1 MTDKQEM
8 DIKSIGAELA
18 KILIDMTDEEK
29 GCCFRNDERNGRGQA
44 NSRTAEISINIKKV
58 IRKCQVLDVDP
69 RQFFKQ
75 SA

>member
-29 GCCFRNDERNGRGQA
+29 AVAFAMMKGMAVGKQI
-44 NSRTAEISINIKKV
+44 AEQQK
-58 IRKCQVLDVDP
+58 
-69 RQFFKQ
+69 